1 MTFLVHLDKITARE
15 CEAKRKEIG
24 IQEGTTVFIIGVER
38 KSMKRKLRL
47 RGK

>member
-15 CEAKRKEIG
+15 CETETERKEIG
-24 IQEGTTVFIIGVER
+24 IQEGTTVFIIGVR
-38 KSMKRKLRL
+38 KRKLRR